1 MEIMLAKVGVKGN
14 DVDAME
20 RMSRVFNTSGTMQL
34 TFHEMLDGLAI
45 LLGGSAEQK
54 FELFFLMYQHVDS
67 RRVGSGALLDRQNA
81 QAGGQSHAAASQF
94 CVYTMMTEI
103 NRQVIDPILEHTGLE
118 GKFWRKKAAEEIS
131 SFVEDMRYTGHDMLT
146 FAQLWKGL
154 STPKRQRAWLVE
166 LIGTYSTEQA
176 SSLCHSFYSHL
187 IKRLVGSGR
196 YGSYPADR
204 DRCGHGPMERDF
216 RHES

>member
-1 MEIMLAKVGVKGN
+1 MLAEVGVKGN

-20 RMSRVFNTSGTMQL
+20 RMSRVFNTSGDLRL

-81 QAGGQSHAAASQF
+81 QTGQSHAAASQF

-131 SFVEDMRYTGHDMLT
+131 SFVEDMRYSGHEMLT

-166 LIGTYSTEQA
+166 LIGTHSTEQVFYRA
-176 SSLCHSFYSHL
+176 THLPLNHS
-187 IKRLVGSGR
+187 ITRVGGWAR
-196 YGSYPADR
+196 NGSDPADR
-204 DRCGHGPMERDF
+204 DRCGHGPMETNV